1 MTTLETAAR
10 PLGREVPGGQAT
22 VLISA
27 SAVSLLCLLHGGLTG
42 RGVLEA
48 FVGFV
53 LVWLAAIDIRSRILP
68 DRIVLP
74 ATAVT
79 LVAQAALAPDRMA
92 EWLLAAFGASL
103 FLFIPALLRPGAL
116 GLGDVKLALLLGAAL
131 GRGVVTALTVGLLA
145 AAGFAAL
152 LVLVQGRVAL
162 KSTMPLG
169 PLPRVRWDR
178 RVTRAV
184 GARPAPHETGGPGS

>member
-1 MTTLETAAR
+1 VTAQEIAV
-10 PLGREVPGGQAT
+10 PAPAVGRELPGGEAA
-22 VLISA
+22 VLLSA

-53 LVWLAAIDIRSRILP
+53 LVRLAAIDIRRRILP

-79 LVAQAALAPDRMA
+79 LVAQAALAPGRTP
-92 EWLLAAFGASL
+92 EYLLAALGALL

-131 GRGVVTALTVGLLA
+131 GRDVVPALTVGLLA
-145 AAGFAAL
+145 AGGFAAL
-152 LVLVQGRVAL
+152 LLLVQGRVAL

-169 PLPRVRWDR
+169 PFLALGGIVELLVR
-178 RVTRAV
+178 
-184 GARPAPHETGGPGS
+184 

>member
-1 MTTLETAAR
+1 MTATETVAPA
-10 PLGREVPGGQAT
+10 PAGPALGRGRELPGGEAT
-22 VLISA
+22 VLLSA

-53 LVWLAAIDIRSRILP
+53 LVRLAAIDIRRRILP

-74 ATAVT
+74 ATTVT
-79 LVAQAALAPDRMA
+79 LVAQAALAPDRMP
-92 EWLLAAFGASL
+92 EWLLAALGASL
-103 FLFIPALLRPGAL
+103 FLLVPALIRPGAL

-131 GRGVVTALTVGLLA
+131 GRGVIPALTVGLLA
-145 AAGFAAL
+145 AGGFAAL
-152 LVLVQGRVAL
+152 LLLFQGRAAL

-169 PLPRVRWDR
+169 PFLALGGIVELLVR
-178 RVTRAV
+178 
-184 GARPAPHETGGPGS
+184 

>member
-1 MTTLETAAR
+1 MTAVETAA
-10 PLGREVPGGQAT
+10 PAPAVGRAIPGGDAT
-22 VLISA
+22 VVLTA

-42 RGVLEA
+42 PGVLEA

-53 LVWLAAIDIRSRILP
+53 LVWLAAIDIRRRILP

-74 ATAVT
+74 ATAIT
-79 LVAQAALAPDRMA
+79 LVAQAVLAPDQMP

-103 FLFIPALLRPGAL
+103 FLLLPALVRPGAL

-131 GRGVVTALTVGLLA
+131 GRAVIPALAIGLLA
-145 AAGFAAL
+145 AGGFAAL
-152 LVLVQGRVAL
+152 LLLFHGRAAL

-169 PLPRVRWDR
+169 PFLALGGIVELL
-178 RVTRAV
+178 V
-184 GARPAPHETGGPGS
+184 G

>member
-1 MTTLETAAR
+1 MTTLETTAR

-169 PLPRVRWDR
+169 PFLAFGGIVALLVR
-178 RVTRAV
+178 
-184 GARPAPHETGGPGS
+184 

>member
-1 MTTLETAAR
+1 MTTLETTAR

-103 FLFIPALLRPGAL
+103 SSSFRRFCAQEPS
-116 GLGDVKLALLLGAAL
+116 GLGTSSLRFCSAL
-131 GRGVVTALTVGLLA
+131 RSA
-145 AAGFAAL
+145 AA
-152 LVLVQGRVAL
+152 
-162 KSTMPLG
+162 S
-169 PLPRVRWDR
+169 LPPSRS
-178 RVTRAV
+178 ACS
-184 GARPAPHETGGPGS
+184 RPPGSQRCSCSFRGAWR

>member
-53 LVWLAAIDIRSRILP
+53 LVWLAAIDIRRRILP

-79 LVAQAALAPDRMA
+79 LVAQAALAPDRTP
-92 EWLLAAFGASL
+92 EWLLAALGASA
-103 FLFIPALLRPGAL
+103 FFFVPALLRPGAL

-131 GRGVVTALTVGLLA
+131 GRGVVTALTIGLFA
-145 AAGFAAL
+145 AGGFAAL

-169 PLPRVRWDR
+169 PFL
-178 RVTRAV
+178 AF
-184 GARPAPHETGGPGS
+184 GGILELLLR